1 MARRKHE
8 NSHFGCATCKKRKV
22 KCDETYP
29 QCLCCVRY
37 KQQCP
42 FSQLSPEEVAERME
56 QKRLNQIKKNKR
68 KNRRPRKLRA
78 VAAPAPPTPEVS
90 RHPSY
95 DVAAD
100 TSGWLLPVVPALL
113 ALLLLLLLLLILT
126 WPTCLPLL
134 LSEADTI
141 LPVPASLPLTAPLPT
156 PEVSELSEPF
166 ADTPVMMMPA
176 VYPPQY
182 PTQLYPT
189 TQLYP
194 AEWADA
200 AAMLTIPDPES
211 SPPLPAL
218 AAPMLAPML
227 APMMAPDHSHANWPS
242 ALEAWLFDDL
252 DMSAYPATPPAAPV
266 APMAPHAQAL
276 ADFGISVAA
285 PVATPS
291 W

>member
-42 FSQLSPEEVAERME
+42 FSQLSPEEIAERME
-56 QKRLNQIKKNKR
+56 QKRLNQIKKNNR
-68 KNRRPRKLRA
+68 KNRRPRKSRAA
-78 VAAPAPPTPEVS
+78 VAAQAPPTPEVS

-100 TSGWLLPVVPALL
+100 PSGWSSPPVPASL
-113 ALLLLLLLLLILT
+113 ASSSSSSSSIST
-126 WPTCLPLL
+126 WPTCSPLL
-134 LSEADTI
+134 SSEADTI
-141 LPVPASLPLTAPLPT
+141 SPVPASSPSTAPLPT

-166 ADTPVMMMPA
+166 ADTPMMMMPA

-182 PTQLYPT
+182 PTQSYPT

-200 AAMLTIPDPES
+200 AAALTIPDPES
-211 SPPLPAL
+211 PPVPAP
-218 AAPMLAPML
+218 AAPM
-227 APMMAPDHSHANWPS
+227 APMMAPDHSHATWPS

-252 DMSAYPATPPAAPV
+252 DMPAYPATPPAVPA